1 MPRPTTLPEPWRTL
15 AVRLG
20 GVQALADAL
29 HSSPRT
35 IRQWAHAQRR
45 PQGPAQAAIAALF
58 AAQGIPAPS
67 WPTR

>member
-1 MPRPTTLPEPWRTL
+1 MPRPSTLPEPWRTL

-35 IRQWAHAQRR
+35 VHQWAHGQRR
-45 PQGPAQAAIAALF
+45 PQGPARAAIQALF
-58 AAQGIPAPS
+58 AAHGLAVPS
-67 WPTR
+67 QRTA